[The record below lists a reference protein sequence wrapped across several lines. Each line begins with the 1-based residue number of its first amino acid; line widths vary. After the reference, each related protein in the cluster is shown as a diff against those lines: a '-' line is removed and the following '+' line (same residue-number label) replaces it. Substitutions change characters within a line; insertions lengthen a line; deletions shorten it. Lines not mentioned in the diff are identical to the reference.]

1 MAGGCQRSSRAEALC
16 RAESCFWKAGVQLKS
31 HPGQCDEWE
40 ACAVKSEEKLQ
51 LASRGTEWAL
61 WGVIYKKKNKNKR
74 TRRKS
79 LGVKNPHC
87 PLQLPDHR
95 VCTQSCF
102 YVHHQYCFLGGSSNK
117 GHPKLLSAFMEMLP
131 PFWGDTLKN
140 LNSLWGNKKTSRLTD
155 IRQGRY

>member
-1 MAGGCQRSSRAEALC
+1 MAGGRQRSSRAEALC
-16 RAESCFWKAGVQLKS
+16 SWKLFLKGRSAAEITPRAVWWVRGLCSEVRGKTTAGFERNWMGSVRS
-31 HPGQCDEWE
+31 H
-40 ACAVKSEEKLQ
+40 LQ
-51 LASRGTEWAL
+51 
-61 WGVIYKKKNKNKR
+61 KNKR

-79 LGVKNPHC
+79 LGVKLLTVHGK
-87 PLQLPDHR
+87 LQLPDHR

-117 GHPKLLSAFMEMLP
+117 GRPKLLSAFMEMLP